1 MNYRILLNIGFA
13 VTLGVTAQA
22 ASRSSASYKIPTDT
36 VDAAGRRATG
46 GNYANEGS
54 LGGIGG
60 ISSSVPAPPKLVKH
74 GYVGQLYEVTSLA
87 LAGNPAPVN
96 EGATTQLS
104 AAAVA
109 DDGSKLNVAPASLTW
124 TVLN

>member
-1 MNYRILLNIGFA
+1 MNYRMLLNIGFV

-60 ISSSVPAPPKLVKH
+60 ISSVPAPPKLVKH

-87 LAGNPAPVN
+87 VAGTPAPVN
-96 EGATTQLS
+96 EGATSQLS
-104 AAAVA
+104 ATAVA
-109 DDGSKLNVAPASLTW
+109 DDGSKLDFSSASLT
-124 TVLN
+124 